1 MAGVVVVFVAMDVA
15 RVVGRLAD
23 FLDAEGA
30 PLALV
35 GAHAFLAY
43 GVTRSTVDLDL
54 LTEQRVQDRLVRF
67 LESLGY
73 ETLHRSDGYSN
84 HLHADPT
91 WGRVDVVYVDER
103 TSDVLF
109 GGAREVAT
117 IGGRALKLPRPEHLV
132 AMKVQAVKND
142 PERTLKDLSD
152 IRDLLR
158 VAEVDEAEV
167 RAYFERAGLG
177 ARYEDVRR
185 R

>member
-1 MAGVVVVFVAMDVA
+1 MDVA
-15 RVVGRLAD
+15 RVVGRVSDL
-23 FLDAEGA
+23 LDAEGV
-30 PLALV
+30 PVALV

-43 GVTRSTVDLDL
+43 GVARSTVDLDL
-54 LTEQRVQDRLVRF
+54 LTERRAQDRLVPF

-73 ETLHRSDGYSN
+73 ETLYRSDGYSN
-84 HLHADPT
+84 HLHADPS

-103 TSDVLF
+103 TSHALF
-109 GGAREVAT
+109 SRATRVATFGART
-117 IGGRALKLPRPEHLV
+117 LKLPRPEHLV

-142 PERTLKDLSD
+142 PGRTLKDLSD

-158 VAEVDEAEV
+158 VVEVDEAEV

-177 ARYEDVRR
+177 ERYEDVRR